1 MTNFNLELVVL
12 NHKLRFVDLE
22 LEQIKQNNLYRK
34 LRYCKSDQAYITING
49 KKLLN
54 LCSNDYLGIPVT
66 KIKIKQMQSSSR
78 LVSGNDESYKILES
92 KLARHKSQQTS
103 LIYPTGYM
111 ANLGSI
117 TAIAKKG
124 DLILSDELN
133 HASIIESC
141 KLSEAKIL
149 IYKHND
155 IDDLNKKLKQ
165 KGKNKF
171 VITEGVFSMDGDF
184 SKLKE
189 ITEIVEKT
197 KAIIILDDA
206 HGDFVVGVDGKG
218 TPNYFNVTKKI
229 DLYISSLSKGLGSFG
244 GYVSS
249 QNNVIDLCINKSKS
263 FIYTSALPSFLVE
276 YSLKRFE
283 SNREKQRKK
292 LENNTNTL
300 SKGLRQIGYQ
310 IDSKTHI
317 IPIVIGKEKTAM
329 SFGEFLFERGVFA
342 QPIRYPTVPKNKA
355 RLRISV
361 TAWLSRKDINTTL
374 AIFEQSAKKFKI

>member
-1 MTNFNLELVVL
+1 MNNKL
-12 NHKLRFVDLE
+12 NFVDLE

-34 LRYCKSDQAYITING
+34 LRYGKSNQGYITING
-49 KKLLN
+49 RKLLN

-78 LVSGNDESYKILES
+78 LVSGNDESYKILEK

-117 TAIAKKG
+117 TAVAKKG
-124 DLILSDELN
+124 DIILSDELN

-141 KLSEAKIL
+141 KLAGAQVS

-155 IDDLNKKLKQ
+155 MNDLNKKLQQ

-171 VITEGVFSMDGDF
+171 VITEGIFSMDGDF

-189 ITEIVEKT
+189 IAEIAEKS
-197 KAIIILDDA
+197 KAITILDDA
-206 HGDFVVGVDGKG
+206 HGDFVVGIDGKG
-218 TPNYFNVTKKI
+218 TPNHFNVTKKI

-292 LENNTNTL
+292 LENNTNLL

-317 IPIVIGKEKTAM
+317 IPIIVGKEKTAM
-329 SFGEFLFERGVFA
+329 SFGEFLFEKGVFV

-361 TAWLSRKDINTTL
+361 TAWLSSKDINVTL
-374 AIFEQSAKKFKI
+374 AIFEQAAKKFKI